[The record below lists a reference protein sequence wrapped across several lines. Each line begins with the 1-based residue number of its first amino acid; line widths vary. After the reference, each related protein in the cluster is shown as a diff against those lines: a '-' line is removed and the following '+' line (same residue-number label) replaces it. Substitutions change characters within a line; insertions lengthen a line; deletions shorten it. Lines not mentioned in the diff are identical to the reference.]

1 MILFTKQSYLE
12 GIKDIQLIL
21 FTAKNYRCQLSHFDV
36 QNLYPGTTYFFNV
49 KTENNAFVGPASNIT
64 TVVTPYDK
72 PHGPPI
78 TVKKLGMQKTV
89 LTLHSVSDET
99 GPIRFYQLTIK
110 KDRKIH
116 CSYIP
121 DNTTL
126 LIATAFTHVP
136 LNVDIHKGV
145 EDVTI
150 AGTIIKFSLTETYL
164 FCWRAVLNETGVLL
178 YSINK
183 GVLLARN
190 DLRAIGKATMVTSN
204 TVLLKLSAGP
214 SYIRYYQI
222 IVAED
227 SINSSYPEPTNL
239 TPYFDSVKPSHP
251 YITSEFSAAMFNE
264 LRNFVVGNEK
274 TYVSSVHD
282 IKFFNVKLKPGTT
295 YSIYLKS
302 LYNETIFFSSPW
314 SYFITLPQVVK
325 ATQSIV
331 LARTGLETFISW
343 SICRDFEIDTISCL
357 KNNSVVALGTNKIF
371 ISSNGFS
378 KKVVTQLKDK
388 TYKLKIKNVKLED
401 SGTYNC
407 KVLAKIQSQPKYFT
421 ESIKLVVTDIPLS
434 YNISAQC
441 NVRIKCNYRNVYFNS
456 KKLEKDQLKK
466 LFSSFVEA
474 VFTRVKIL
482 FYELSASGSNILT
495 EKGFVTENSIEF
507 VITLQHNITADVKEI
522 EKLVHFILQRN
533 RYKLFLHS
541 SDFQADII
549 MTSMVVKDFNE
560 CESSAIKY
568 CDDNAVCMNLPDWLS
583 YACACSKDYQG
594 NGFSCVKKEKEKS
607 SKQYIIITGS
617 IVTIILLII
626 IFACIVQF
634 KRLQKTKSTEK
645 SLPEPVYTDLPYV
658 TNASVIHNPV
668 TDEVYEDVKESIEL
682 KTHYTGLVPTEED
695 VTYSQLTSNKN
706 KKSEYYE
713 NS

>member
-1 MILFTKQSYLE
+1 MYECKMKTFFSFASDMAVLLNSVVAVKTDTTVPSQPRELKAIIMSPSHVKLIWKNSLHINGILKQYLVTLK
-12 GIKDIQLIL
+12 GLKTYNSSFLHQKTIAINC
-21 FTAKNYRCQLSHFDV
+21 THFDI

-64 TVVTPYDK
+64 TAVTPYDK
-72 PHGPPI
+72 PNAPPI
-78 TVKKLGMQKTV
+78 TVEKLGMQKTV
-89 LTLHSVSDET
+89 LTLNSASDET

-110 KDRKIH
+110 KYWKLD
-116 CSYIP
+116 CSYGLN
-121 DNTTL
+121 NTTL
-126 LIATAFTHVP
+126 MIETASTHVP
-136 LNVDIHKGV
+136 LNVDIYKGV

-150 AGTIIKFSLTETYL
+150 AGTIRKFSLTETYL

-178 YSINK
+178 YGIHKS
-183 GVLLARN
+183 VLLARN

-204 TVLLKLSAGP
+204 TVSLKLSAGP

-239 TPYFDSVKPSHP
+239 TPYFDSVKPGHP

-331 LARTGLETFISW
+331 LARTGSEIFISW
-343 SICRDFEIDTISCL
+343 SICRDFEIDTVSCS

-371 ISSNGFS
+371 IPN
-378 KKVVTQLKDK
+378 
-388 TYKLKIKNVKLED
+388 
-401 SGTYNC
+401 
-407 KVLAKIQSQPKYFT
+407 
-421 ESIKLVVTDIPLS
+421 IPLS

-456 KKLEKDQLKK
+456 RKLEKDQLKK

-541 SDFQADII
+541 SDF
-549 MTSMVVKDFNE
+549 
-560 CESSAIKY
+560 
-568 CDDNAVCMNLPDWLS
+568 
-583 YACACSKDYQG
+583 
-594 NGFSCVKKEKEKS
+594 
-607 SKQYIIITGS
+607 
-617 IVTIILLII
+617 
-626 IFACIVQF
+626 
-634 KRLQKTKSTEK
+634 
-645 SLPEPVYTDLPYV
+645 
-658 TNASVIHNPV
+658 
-668 TDEVYEDVKESIEL
+668 
-682 KTHYTGLVPTEED
+682 
-695 VTYSQLTSNKN
+695 
-706 KKSEYYE
+706 
-713 NS
+713 